1 MRIYFILAL
10 LAIYNSSAFAAEIPE
25 AVTKT
30 ANSLTY
36 LLRGNPSLDKIRK
49 TPIAGLY
56 EATLGSNIIY
66 ITADGKHFILG
77 EMYKSKG
84 TVNLTENRRNKMRMK
99 AIDAIDETDMV
110 VFAPKQ
116 RKTKY
121 ILNVFTDVD
130 CGYCAK
136 FHEDVPYLNRAGVKV
151 RYLAFP
157 RAGKGSDTYNTMV
170 SVWCADDQQK
180 AMTDAKARR
189 EIKPKTCKHPID
201 KLYNIGQ
208 EIGITGTPALVF
220 SNGKLL
226 PGYVPYYQLIP
237 YLQQAK

>member
-10 LAIYNSSAFAAEIPE
+10 LAIYNSSAFAAEIPK

-49 TPIAGLY
+49 APIAGLY
-56 EATLGSNIIY
+56 EANLGSNIIY

-77 EMYKSKG
+77 EMYKTEG

-99 AIDAIDETDMV
+99 AINAIDESEMV

-116 RKTKY
+116 RETKY
-121 ILNVFTDVD
+121 TINVFTDVD

-136 FHEDVPYLNRAGVKV
+136 FHKEVPLLNRAGVKV

-157 RAGKGSDTYNTMV
+157 RAGIGSDTYKKMV
-170 SVWCADDQQK
+170 SVWCADNKQQ
-180 AMTDAKARR
+180 ALTDAKARR
-189 EIKPKTCKHPID
+189 EIKTKTCNNPID

-208 EIGITGTPALVF
+208 EIGITGTPALVLP
-220 SNGKLL
+220 NGKLL

>member
-1 MRIYFILAL
+1 MRIYLIVGL
-10 LAIYNSSAFAAEIPE
+10 LVIYSSAFAAEIPKG
-25 AVTKT
+25 VTKT
-30 ANSLTY
+30 ANSLSS
-36 LLRGNPSLDKIRK
+36 LLRGNPSLDEIRK
-49 TPIAGLY
+49 TSVNGLY
-56 EATLGSNIIY
+56 EATLGSNLIY

-77 EMYKSKG
+77 EIYRTKN
-84 TVNLTENRRNKMRMK
+84 TENLTESRRNNMRME
-99 AIDAIDETDMV
+99 AINAIDESEMV
-110 VFAPKQ
+110 VFAPK

-121 ILNVFTDVD
+121 TVNVFTDVD

-136 FHEDVPYLNRAGVKV
+136 FHNEVPLLNRAGVKV

-157 RAGKGSDTYNTMV
+157 RAGKGSETYNTMV

-189 EIKPKTCKHPID
+189 EIKTKTCNHPID

-208 EIGITGTPALVF
+208 DVGVTGTPALVLP
-220 SNGKLL
+220 NGTLL
-226 PGYVPYYQLIP
+226 PGYIPYYKLIP